1 MMSFF
6 FSPTGSGKSSSSL
19 KFELVTL
26 FVSSF
31 WFKTWN
37 KNCAVSLSKSKRN
50 NKVIS
55 AHYLFEWIMVIL
67 CWCFKDNTFVVN
79 FLSWQISDAYHWME
93 DPDSEETKA
102 FVEAQNNISRPFLD
116 SCPVRD
122 KLNKRYI
129 NMQQL
134 TTW

>member
-1 MMSFF
+1 MHIIF
-6 FSPTGSGKSSSSL
+6 L
-19 KFELVTL
+19 NEL
-26 FVSSF
+26 
-31 WFKTWN
+31 
-37 KNCAVSLSKSKRN
+37 
-50 NKVIS
+50 
-55 AHYLFEWIMVIL
+55 IL

-134 TTW
+134 TTWLTKSLNSPPLIVEYYSQYSWFCCPNCPESLWPMCNNYDQVTTCNRYRYLQ

>member
-1 MMSFF
+1 M
-6 FSPTGSGKSSSSL
+6 
-19 KFELVTL
+19 
-26 FVSSF
+26 
-31 WFKTWN
+31 
-37 KNCAVSLSKSKRN
+37 
-50 NKVIS
+50 
-55 AHYLFEWIMVIL
+55 
-67 CWCFKDNTFVVN
+67 N

-122 KLNKRYI
+122 QLNKRYI

-134 TTW
+134 TT